1 MKLVWSPE
9 TASKAYIET
18 VQHCKLSR
26 GSGAPELISA
36 MAAGWKAKLI
46 VETWSSS
53 SSSSEGGG
61 VIETS
66 IGLSIARKHTSGRHV
81 CIVPNEKSKLEYTE
95 KMGES
100 VTSTE
105 IIVGE
110 AEEIVKDF
118 TEKIDFMVVD
128 CKGIGDFSRVLKV
141 AKLSVNGAVLVCKN
155 ASLRSGNFKWE
166 NVVVEEQESR
176 RVVRSVFL
184 PVGKGLDIA
193 HVSAVG
199 GNLGKDGRRRSN
211 KRRWIKHVDQRSG
224 EMHVIRR

>member
-18 VQHCKLSR
+18 VQQCKLSR
-26 GSGAPELISA
+26 GSGVPELISA

-46 VETWSSS
+46 LETWS
-53 SSSSEGGG
+53 EGG

-81 CIVPNEKSKLEYTE
+81 CIVSNEKSKLEYIQ
-95 KMGES
+95 KMGEL

-110 AEEIVKDF
+110 AEEIMKDF
-118 TEKIDFMVVD
+118 IEEIDFMVVD
-128 CKGIGDFSRVLKV
+128 CKGIRDFSRVLKV
-141 AKLSVNGAVLVCKN
+141 GKLSVNGAVLVCKN
-155 ASLRSGNFKWE
+155 ASYRNGNFKWE
-166 NVVVEEQESR
+166 NVVVEEESR
-176 RVVRSVFL
+176 RVVRSVYL
-184 PVGKGLDIA
+184 PVGMGVDIA

-199 GNLGKDGRRRSN
+199 GNLGKDGIGRRN
-211 KRRWIKHVDQRSG
+211 KRWIKHVDQRSG

>member
-9 TASKAYIET
+9 TASKAYIDT

-26 GSGAPELISA
+26 GSGSPELISA

-53 SSSSEGGG
+53 SEGGG

-66 IGLSIARKHTSGRHV
+66 IALSIARKHTSGRHV

-110 AEEIVKDF
+110 AEEIVKGLI
-118 TEKIDFMVVD
+118 EKIDFLVVD
-128 CKGIGDFSRVLKV
+128 CKGIRDFSRVLKV

-199 GNLGKDGRRRSN
+199 GNLGKDGRRRSSN
-211 KRRWIKHVDQRSG
+211 KRWIKHVDQRSG